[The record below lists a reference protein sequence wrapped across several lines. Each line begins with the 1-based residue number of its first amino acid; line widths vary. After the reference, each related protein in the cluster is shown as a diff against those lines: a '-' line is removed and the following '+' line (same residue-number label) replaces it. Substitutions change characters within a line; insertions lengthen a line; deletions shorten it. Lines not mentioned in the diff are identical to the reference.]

1 MSSYKGAIAEPPAL
15 VHPSNNF
22 DAVRLAAAL
31 CVLFSHQHALW
42 GLPEP
47 GVLGVHSL
55 GGLGV
60 LVFFSISGFLVTRS
74 WNADPHAGRF
84 AAKRLLRIWPGL
96 AVVTLLAA
104 LVLGPLVSTL
114 PLRDY
119 IADPAFLRYFKSLIF
134 KLQMDLPLSF
144 NGNTFPDPV
153 NGSLWTLPLELRCY
167 LVLGLLGCVG
177 LMHYRWRWVLMAM
190 MLFFT
195 LTYMALPQAGSA
207 WHNPWHLS
215 VERRYPLEF
224 GMFFMA
230 GTLWAVFGLHE
241 RPRQA
246 RLLLGACW
254 VLAFAAVAVDSNLL
268 ALWLV
273 VPTTAVMFCSASTPI
288 LRRTGRFGDLSYG
301 VYIYAFPVQQTLI
314 WLYRD
319 KLSWHMV
326 LGLTLVVTLAL
337 AFASWHLV
345 EKRAL
350 QWKPRRARLTA

>member
-1 MSSYKGAIAEPPAL
+1 M
-15 VHPSNNF
+15 
-22 DAVRLAAAL
+22 
-31 CVLFSHQHALW
+31 
-42 GLPEP
+42 
-47 GVLGVHSL
+47 

-60 LVFFSISGFLVTRS
+60 LVFFSISGFLVARS

-96 AVVTLLAA
+96 AVVILLAA

-119 IADPAFLRYFKSLIF
+119 VADPAFLRYFKNLIF
-134 KLQMDLPLSF
+134 KLQVSLPFTF
-144 NGNTFPDPV
+144 NSNPFPNAV

-177 LMHYRWRWVLMAM
+177 LMHRRWRWLLMAV

-195 LTYMALPQAGSA
+195 VAYMALPQAGSA
-207 WHNPWHLS
+207 WSNPWHWSL
-215 VERRYPLEF
+215 ERRYPLEF

-241 RPRQA
+241 NPRRA
-246 RLLLGACW
+246 RWMLISCW
-254 VLAFAAVAVDSNLL
+254 ILAAAALATNCNLL

-273 VPTTAVMFCSASTPI
+273 VPSTTVLFSCASTPV
-288 LRRTGRFGDLSYG
+288 LRRAGRFGDLSYG

-314 WLYRD
+314 WLYRE
-319 KLSWHMV
+319 KLSWHLV
-326 LGLTLVVTLAL
+326 LGLTLAVTLAL

-350 QWKPRRARLTA
+350 QWKPRRTRVPG